1 MPKLAEALIE
11 RKRLTEH
18 YARLCARAEAN
29 AKVQE
34 GDTPDEQPTALLAE
48 AAEALQE
55 IKRLV
60 IQINRTNYQAMLP
73 GEPATTL
80 MEAIAERDRL
90 RAERAMLERLGNAAR
105 LDMGRSGFAV
115 TRSEIKWRS
124 TVDVADVQKQ
134 IDALSKAY
142 RQLDTRIQEANWLVD
157 LLQD

>member
-11 RKRLTEH
+11 RKRLMEQ

-34 GDTPDEQPTALLAE
+34 GDTPDEQPAELLTEVAQV
-48 AAEALQE
+48 LQE

-60 IQINRTNYQAMLP
+60 VQINRTNFQAALP
-73 GEPATTL
+73 SEPGTTL

-90 RAERAMLERLGNAAR
+90 RAQRAMLERLGQAAR
-105 LDMGRSGFAV
+105 LDVGRGFAV

-134 IDALSKAY
+134 IDALSQQY
-142 RQLDTRIQEANWLVD
+142 RQLDTHIQETNWLVD

>member
-1 MPKLAEALIE
+1 
-11 RKRLTEH
+11 
-18 YARLCARAEAN
+18 
-29 AKVQE
+29 
-34 GDTPDEQPTALLAE
+34 
-48 AAEALQE
+48 
-55 IKRLV
+55 
-60 IQINRTNYQAMLP
+60 MLP
-73 GEPATTL
+73 GEPGTTL

-142 RQLDTRIQEANWLVD
+142 RQLDTRIQEANWLVE